1 MSANDSKNVTPA
13 VEPTMITIENGQKVD
28 VSTLKASDHVKALN
42 PVMLVASILVGCL
55 GAIIGLELITRVGVN
70 QNTSITGVLI
80 AVVLSLI
87 PGRLFRRFKNIHAQN
102 LIQTSIS
109 ASSYAAAN
117 AMTLPI

>member
-55 GAIIGLELITRVGVN
+55 GAIIG
-70 QNTSITGVLI
+70 
-80 AVVLSLI
+80 
-87 PGRLFRRFKNIHAQN
+87 
-102 LIQTSIS
+102 
-109 ASSYAAAN
+109 
-117 AMTLPI
+117 